1 MFDVMKREALFLIWI
16 AAAAGALILVIFKTV
31 GPPW

>member
-1 MFDVMKREALFLIWI
+1 MLDAMKRDALSLVWI

>member
-1 MFDVMKREALFLIWI
+1 MLDAMKRDALLLVWT
-16 AAAAGALILVIFKTV
+16 AAAAGALILVIFKTA